1 MTPPDPWRDE
11 EGFAPRPSSF
21 LENKTH
27 KKKVIVSFP
36 SHPLMIMLYLLLLFP
51 LFVSA
56 PYVFGYLS
64 SLLGISRP
72 AASVLG
78 PLIFLLSLVLSPF
91 NIVIKR
97 ISTGKQMIVL
107 EQRYVYFFGI
117 PFPVITPRVVK
128 QEIVLAINVGGA
140 MIPIGLSV
148 LLLLKMAIDS
158 PHILAYSLIVI
169 SVTAM
174 TSYLSSRAIPGVG
187 IAVPAF
193 LPPLTSVVM
202 TALLIRE
209 SYMAIP
215 VAYVGGVLGSLIG
228 ADILRLGKELNR
240 FIEYYGAT
248 MLSIGGAG
256 TFDGIYLS
264 GLIASLLVP
273 LFTY

>member
-11 EGFAPRPSSF
+11 EGFAPGPSSF
-21 LENKTH
+21 FKDEKH
-27 KKKVIVSFP
+27 KKKVIISFP
-36 SHPLMIMLYLLLLFP
+36 SHPLMFILYLFLLFP

-72 AASVLG
+72 TAFVLG

-97 ISTGKQMIVL
+97 ISTGKQMIIL

-117 PFPVITPRVVK
+117 PFPVVTPRVVK
-128 QEIVLAINVGGA
+128 QEIVLAINIGGA
-140 MIPIGLSV
+140 IIPIGLSL
-148 LLLLKMAIDS
+148 LLLLKMAMDS
-158 PHILAYSLIVI
+158 PPIFIYSLIVV

-174 TSYLSSRAIPGVG
+174 ISYVSSRAIPGVG

-202 TALLIRE
+202 TALLIHE
-209 SYMAIP
+209 SYTAIP

-228 ADILRLGKELNR
+228 ADILRLGKELNK
-240 FIEYYGAT
+240 FIEHYGAT

>member
-11 EGFAPRPSSF
+11 EGFAPGPSSF
-21 LENKTH
+21 FKDEKH
-27 KKKVIVSFP
+27 KKKVIISFP
-36 SHPLMIMLYLLLLFP
+36 SHPLMFILYLFLLFP

-72 AASVLG
+72 TAFVLG

-117 PFPVITPRVVK
+117 PFPVVTPRVVK
-128 QEIVLAINVGGA
+128 QEIVLAINIGGA
-140 MIPIGLSV
+140 IIPIGLS
-148 LLLLKMAIDS
+148 LLLLIKMAMDS
-158 PHILAYSLIVI
+158 PLIFIYSLIVV

-174 TSYLSSRAIPGVG
+174 ISYVSSRAIPGVG

-202 TALLIRE
+202 TALLIHE
-209 SYMAIP
+209 SYTAIP

-228 ADILRLGKELNR
+228 ADILRLGKELNK
-240 FIEYYGAT
+240 FIEHYGAT

>member
-11 EGFAPRPSSF
+11 EGFAPGPSSF
-21 LENKTH
+21 FNNEKH
-27 KKKVIVSFP
+27 KKKVIISFP
-36 SHPLMIMLYLLLLFP
+36 SHPLMIILYLFLLFP

-72 AASVLG
+72 TAFVLG
-78 PLIFLLSLVLSPF
+78 PLIFLLSLILSPF

-97 ISTGKQMIVL
+97 ISTGRQMIVL

-128 QEIVLAINVGGA
+128 QEIVLAINIGGA
-140 MIPIGLSV
+140 IIPIGLS
-148 LLLLKMAIDS
+148 LLLLIKMAMES
-158 PHILAYSLIVI
+158 PLILIYSLIVV

-174 TSYLSSRAIPGVG
+174 ISYVSSRAIPGVG

-228 ADILRLGKELNR
+228 ADILRLGKELNK
-240 FIEYYGAT
+240 FIEHYGAT

>member
-1 MTPPDPWRDE
+1 MTPPNPWRDE

-21 LENKTH
+21 LEEEKH
-27 KKKVIVSFP
+27 RKRIIVSFP
-36 SHPLMIMLYLLLLFP
+36 SHPLMLMLYLFLLFP

-56 PYVFGYLS
+56 PYIFGYLS
-64 SLLGISRP
+64 FLLGISRP
-72 AASVLG
+72 IAFVLG

-91 NIVIKR
+91 NIVVKR
-97 ISTGKQMIVL
+97 ISTGKQLLVF

-128 QEIVLAINVGGA
+128 QEIVLAINIGGA
-140 MIPIGLSV
+140 IIPIGLSI
-148 LLLLKMAIDS
+148 LLLLKVAMDS
-158 PHILAYSLIVI
+158 LLILIYSLIVI
-169 SVTAM
+169 GVTAII
-174 TSYLSSRAIPGVG
+174 SYVSSRAIPGVG

-193 LPPLTSVVM
+193 LPPLTSVIM
-202 TALLIRE
+202 TALLIHE
-209 SYMAIP
+209 SYMAMP
-215 VAYVGGVLGSLIG
+215 VAYIGGVLGSLIG
-228 ADILRLGKELNR
+228 ADLLRLGKELNK
-240 FIEYYGAT
+240 FIEHYGAT